1 MIINIFDNDVA
12 TLLLSS
18 NISNLELD
26 ILKSDDNKV
35 FFRFKL
41 NEECYKKATD
51 LIEKYETGEIEVNL
65 RKYNFNRKQLLK
77 KITRIKNAQ

>member
-18 NISNLELD
+18 NISNLEVD
-26 ILKSDDNKV
+26 ILKSDDNTV
-35 FFRFKL
+35 FFRFEL

-51 LIEKYETGEIEVNL
+51 LIQKYETGEIEVNL